1 MSSFVK
7 TLIGDRWNVA
17 AVAGI
22 VLVAYV
28 LAAAGRP
35 DFEPFLVPVATLA
48 GIGFLA
54 RR

>member
-17 AVAGI
+17 VVAGI
-22 VLVAYV
+22 VLVAYA
-28 LAAAGRP
+28 LAAAGQV
-35 DFEPFLVPVATLA
+35 DIEAYLVPIVTLA
-48 GIGFLA
+48 GVGYLA